1 MKKVMARIEKEQIES
16 IDGKVTEYIDLIC
29 GDCDS
34 ILYGFD
40 EEICPVCGSLNDFS
54 NCPDTL
60 Y

>member
-1 MKKVMARIEKEQIES
+1 MARIEKEQIES